1 MFKQLFQA
9 FDLLLTRN
17 LKVEICKKTQI
28 ENPSNQWM
36 DPLRLESIEVL
47 ESVEFYLEFVEV
59 HSVSIKLVEVLGQCF
74 LHHFSEK

>member
-1 MFKQLFQA
+1 
-9 FDLLLTRN
+9 
-17 LKVEICKKTQI
+17 
-28 ENPSNQWM
+28 M